1 MSSHG
6 TDDKLAEL
14 DVSNAPGH
22 STPSTTDE
30 HVGAGVDSAWKFLDE
45 HRDAAAADVSVDL
58 NALRR
63 KIDWHIVPLMF
74 LCYTMQ
80 FLDKVI
86 LNVSSLF
93 GARAGLC
100 SESL

>member
-1 MSSHG
+1 MSSHELG
-6 TDDKLAEL
+6 DDKLA
-14 DVSNAPGH
+14 DVEVSQGR

-30 HVGAGVDSAWKFLDE
+30 SVDSGVDAAWKFLNE
-45 HRDAAAADVSVDL
+45 HRDAAAADVAVNL

-63 KIDWHIVPLMF
+63 KIDLRIVPLMF

-86 LNVSSLF
+86 LNVSVLAYHGCHVSYY
-93 GARAGLC
+93 
-100 SESL
+100 